1 MPTNSAGQNFRRT
14 RESSLFGTRKLA
26 FYTVQAST
34 DYNMIGARNSGYSFR
49 VNTTTG
55 AVTFNAT
62 ITSRDYLSMN
72 DLNSG
77 EMDDGTYQL
86 EFPFNTN
93 SLPFLGNNYSAVY
106 VNSNGGLMFADDD
119 TRDASP
125 ITSSGAPAV
134 FIANNDGDYQYI
146 YDEITGTPGT
156 QQYRVKVRGNT
167 DYQNDTVVNF
177 VWEVVFYE
185 DHPEY
190 IDFLVTAQPTDWN
203 AYNDGQG
210 NVVWGVTN
218 GSNWVDG
225 LSDHFVSYAPFTVL
239 ADENWNKSNS
249 IYYQVVR
256 AIQQAGVELYWLGTP
271 HNTSEPFQVD
281 WTPLTPDDNADSF
294 TFAIADDADAPQA
307 FLDGTTTGTVAA
319 TAGNV
324 PNSIDLDNIPNNV
337 YVGQRVVFTG
347 TTIGGLV
354 AGKDYYVKTKGLY
367 ATDSKLWITV
377 SETADNEVLDITYP
391 KIVGGEPGPEVEL
404 TADTGEFTAT
414 FYNYNI
420 EWGGTAG
427 DIMCACCT
435 NLTEPNVIPT
445 RLSSFINDSGAF
457 PGSSG
462 YWFVYRSNPS
472 YGIFPAF
479 WQAQP

>member
-26 FYTVQAST
+26 FYTLQAST
-34 DYNMIGARNSGYSFR
+34 DYNMIGNRNSGYSFR

-62 ITSRDYLSMN
+62 ITSRDYLDMN

-86 EFPFNTN
+86 EFPFNSNTI
-93 SLPFLGNNYSAVY
+93 PFLGNNYSAVY

-125 ITSSGAPAV
+125 ITGSGAPAV

-190 IDFLVTAQPTDWN
+190 IDFLVTAQPTDWA

-210 NVVWGVTN
+210 QVVWGVTN

-271 HNTSEPFQVD
+271 HNTSEPFQID

-307 FLDGTTTGTVAA
+307 FLNSTTVGTAVSTNVGSDYSVEF
-319 TAGNV
+319 TANL
-324 PNSIDLDNIPNNV
+324 SNV
-337 YVGQRVVFTG
+337 YVGQRVTFSG
-347 TTIGGLV
+347 TTFGGIQT
-354 AGKDYYVKTKGLY
+354 GKDYFVETVGTYAPDGYTYVRL
-367 ATDSKLWITV
+367 

-391 KIVGGEPGPEVEL
+391 KIVGGEPGTVFQT
-404 TADTGEFTAT
+404 TADTGTMTAT

-427 DIMCACCT
+427 DTMCACCT
-435 NLTEPNVIPT
+435 NLTEPNVLPA
-445 RLSSFINDSGAF
+445 RLITAINEANIFTGPS
-457 PGSSG
+457 
-462 YWFVYRSNPS
+462 YYFVYRSNPS

-479 WQAQP
+479 WQSNI